1 MASTAR
7 DFASPEIEALPPPAI
22 LPSSPALLG
31 RPATNGTDHDHSHR
45 ASIASY
51 SSTGTAGLRNRR
63 MSRNNTV
70 KAYHEDEHDI
80 WQPGA
85 EPGIDAAKEDDD
97 PRLASLREMC
107 DIDIID
113 YSDSELRSFSADNF
127 TLSAVL
133 EETRP
138 EDLPCRWITVNGL
151 SGDVIKT
158 LANKYKL
165 HRLAVEDL
173 INTRTRT
180 KVDWYSDHA
189 FACLTL
195 QKLVRIHSHGKHDD
209 CDCQYDFDG
218 AVTAYGESHKT
229 RSMFRRKSVQ
239 RNDDVLPK
247 YEERPSSAKI
257 KAHST
262 TSVEAPV
269 KHIRT
274 LHRYEGA
281 HNPEHTAFMEK
292 HSALAEEDL
301 VVSVEQVAIFLM
313 SDNTVITFFEHS
325 GQDVEGPILDRL
337 ESPSTMLRRSEDASL
352 LLQAIIDTIVDL
364 AMPVKDAYNKARKDM
379 QIDVLTNPDIG
390 TSKSLYIFSE
400 EIDMLQNLFKPIV
413 HLVNA
418 LRDHQA
424 DPLNPASIA
433 QQQAIIRGNNRVRPE
448 LKSMMSASGTM
459 SGMQGRKPTPRPG
472 VSTTSSAV
480 VITPLAH
487 TYLGDVLDHCITIIQ
502 ALEQMDASAN
512 NLSQLIFNTVGANT
526 NNFMMIL
533 ALVTVF
539 FSPLTFISGYF
550 GMNFVR
556 FDAINQHS
564 DAFFWVV
571 ALPSVAVFMF
581 VVSGNMMWTFFKNMF
596 MKFRIQRIRDKR
608 FRMRRAA
615 MGNLQRKKT
624 KRRGSW
630 NRSELDHVRTANAS
644 VDDGFGLKEAGRS
657 ETI

>member
-1 MASTAR
+1 
-7 DFASPEIEALPPPAI
+7 
-22 LPSSPALLG
+22 
-31 RPATNGTDHDHSHR
+31 
-45 ASIASY
+45 
-51 SSTGTAGLRNRR
+51 
-63 MSRNNTV
+63 MSRSNTV
-70 KAYHEDEHDI
+70 KAYHQDENDEI

-85 EPGIDAAKEDDD
+85 EPGIDAAKDDDD
-97 PRLASLREMC
+97 PRLANLREMC

-151 SGDVIKT
+151 SGDVIKI

-173 INTRTRT
+173 IHTRTRT
-180 KVDWYSDHA
+180 KVDWYSDHM
-189 FACLTL
+189 FAVLTL
-195 QKLVRIHSHGKHDD
+195 QKLVRIHSHDKHDD
-209 CDCQYDFDG
+209 CDCGFEG
-218 AVTAYGESHKT
+218 GVTAYGESH
-229 RSMFRRKSVQ
+229 RSRPLFGSRKAQ
-239 RNDDVLPK
+239 RSDDVLPK

-325 GQDVEGPILDRL
+325 GQDIEGPILARL
-337 ESPSTMLRRSEDASL
+337 ESESTMLRRSEDASL

-433 QQQAIIRGNNRVRPE
+433 QQQAIIRENNRIRPE
-448 LKSMMSASGTM
+448 LKSMMSASGTN
-459 SGMQGRKPTPRPG
+459 SGMQSRKPAPRPG
-472 VSTTSSAV
+472 AGVSMTSSAV

-564 DAFFWVV
+564 DAFFWIV

-608 FRMRRAA
+608 FKMRRAA
-615 MGNLQRKKT
+615 MGTIGRKRT
-624 KRRGSW
+624 KRKSTW
-630 NRSELDHVRTANAS
+630 NRHELEEVRTANAS
-644 VDDGFGLKEAGRS
+644 VDDGLDLKQTGRS
-657 ETI
+657 VTT